1 MTNIQG
7 SPRNFVVREGRAI
20 NAKSLLATLGTSPK
34 ARLAAL
40 HMQARTMRK
49 PRSKRFPDAKAER
62 RQKNDAPSS
71 RRASLRSAPLSRSL
85 YQCGDPLP
93 RGKLKRLTADT
104 KLWTRT
110 DRPLPMS
117 TATPIRAIPE
127 LAVSPGESVLEICE
141 KNYLQAKRVLSKR
154 SGQFGDTRSL
164 T

>member
-1 MTNIQG
+1 
-7 SPRNFVVREGRAI
+7 V
-20 NAKSLLATLGTSPK
+20 
-34 ARLAAL
+34 
-40 HMQARTMRK
+40 
-49 PRSKRFPDAKAER
+49 KAER
-62 RQKNDAPSS
+62 SMQNRCWRLWGQARRRDWRRSICKQELCES
-71 RRASLRSAPLSRSL
+71 RAQNVSPMQRRRDDRKMMLLPVGGPRFGRRPFHVL